1 MKTRFAD
8 KVVIVT
14 GAGSGIGRAAALLYG
29 REGARILAADID
41 VGSAGKTA
49 EEIRGAGGEADPFHV
64 DLSSRAQAHAMVE
77 AAVDAFAR
85 LDVLA
90 NVAGIY
96 PRAPVDEVTEE
107 HLDHVLAV
115 DLKGPFFACQAAVRA
130 MKAQGGG
137 VIVNVASGAAFYG
150 LPEHAAYS
158 AAKGGLVSVGRV
170 IAVEAA
176 QHGIRLNTVVP
187 GRTDTPGVRAGGASI
202 PETENAVPTNERWMR
217 PEEIA
222 EVIVWCSSDDAG
234 MVNGA
239 LLRVDGGWQML

>member
-1 MKTRFAD
+1 MRFSG

-14 GAGSGIGRAAALLYG
+14 GAGSGVGRATALLYG
-29 REGARILAADID
+29 KEGARILAADID
-41 VGSAGKTA
+41 EGSAGKTV
-49 EEIRGAGGEADPFHV
+49 EKIRGAGGEAEPFHV
-64 DLSSRAQAHAMVE
+64 DLSSRAQAHSMVE
-77 AAVDAFAR
+77 AAVASFAR

-96 PRAPVDEVTEE
+96 PRAPVEKVTEE
-107 HLDHVLAV
+107 HLDRVLAV

-130 MKAQGGG
+130 MKAQGRG
-137 VIVNVASGAAFYG
+137 VIVNVASGTAFYG
-150 LPEHAAYS
+150 LEEHAAYS

-170 IAVEAA
+170 VAGEAA
-176 QHGIRLNTVVP
+176 RHGIRLNTVVP

-202 PETENAVPTNERWMR
+202 PETGDAVPANERWMR

-222 EVIVWCSSDDAG
+222 EVIVWCSSDGAG

-239 LLRVDGGWQML
+239 LLRVDGGWKML

>member
-1 MKTRFAD
+1 MRFSG

-14 GAGSGIGRAAALLYG
+14 GAGSGVGRAAALLYG
-29 REGARILAADID
+29 KEGARILAADID
-41 VGSAGKTA
+41 VGSVGETA
-49 EEIRGAGGEADPFHV
+49 AEIRSAGGEAEPFHV
-64 DLSSRAQAHAMVE
+64 DLSSRAQAHAMVD
-77 AAVDAFAR
+77 AAVDTFAR

-96 PRAPVDEVTEE
+96 PRAPVEEVTEE
-107 HLDHVLAV
+107 HWDRVLAV
-115 DLKGPFFACQAAVRA
+115 DLKGPFFACQAAVRV
-130 MKAQGGG
+130 MKAQSSG

-170 IAVEAA
+170 VAVEAA
-176 QHGIRLNTVVP
+176 QHGIRLNTLVP
-187 GRTDTPGVRAGGASI
+187 GRTDTPGVRAGGGSI
-202 PETENAVPTNERWMR
+202 PETGDALPANERWMR